1 MRILCIG
8 DSNTWGFDPNTGLRH
23 ENRWTRQLMAL
34 RPQDEIIEEGM
45 NGRTFAFDD
54 PFTPGRNGLRALDM
68 LLMSHEPVDLVVVML
83 GTNDLKTFFNARA
96 KAVARGARTFLRQIK
111 NPFLYRYKE
120 PDILMVAP
128 ILLGEAI
135 AQTEGECG
143 DFDEESL
150 RQSKYLG
157 REIQSVCEE
166 LGVAFLNAADFAHAS
181 PVDNV
186 HMDETNHGRLA
197 RAIHQAIEERKKGE
211 GQ

>member
-1 MRILCIG
+1 MRILRIG

-23 ENRWTRQLMAL
+23 KNRWTRQLMAL

-68 LLMSHEPVDLVVVML
+68 LLMSHEP
-83 GTNDLKTFFNARA
+83 
-96 KAVARGARTFLRQIK
+96 
-111 NPFLYRYKE
+111 
-120 PDILMVAP
+120 
-128 ILLGEAI
+128 
-135 AQTEGECG
+135 
-143 DFDEESL
+143 
-150 RQSKYLG
+150 
-157 REIQSVCEE
+157 
-166 LGVAFLNAADFAHAS
+166 ADFAHAS

-197 RAIHQAIEERKKGE
+197 QAIHQTIEERKKGE